1 MRTLIQPNLDPFQD
15 VAAPGHS
22 KMDQN
27 EHEQISSTIRRLPA
41 TGASSCSQLDDN
53 ERLSSSL
60 HDGTAKAS
68 HRVTKSSVEAGND
81 RHGQFS
87 FASKLFAAMN
97 RDTIQFCAAWT
108 VGSLL
113 VMLVPGANSRHRSS
127 YTLSMILANES
138 HNSSFIFVLT
148 FVVKPSYIG
157 VIPHDFI
164 STNPI
169 TTNGQPIGGEQ
180 KWLNDFSHTVKPR
193 ACHSHNDYLR
203 PYPLFSTLTAGC
215 SSVEADVWLTEDGT
229 ELLVGHD
236 EASLNPNRTLASMY
250 LDPLLRILDSVNAKS
265 QSTTGV
271 EIAQTRGVFGT
282 EPNVTLVLLV
292 DVKTQSNDTWPMVME
307 QLSALRDKR
316 YLTRYEDG
324 GLMSGPVTVVGSGNI
339 VSDYSVFTSVNV
351 DTTRQFDEY
360 HDTFLDA
367 PLSSLRQPADMIHKG
382 NAILTTSNEAGQ
394 MWTNMTAYYASASFK
409 ATIGSVITG
418 FSPSQLSTLRT
429 QIATAARLG
438 LKSRYWDTPDWPV
451 GYRDYVWG
459 VLEREEVGVLNVDD
473 LEGAARSGWD
483 AAGQAWARDAA
494 WMVSIGVWAIFCGV
508 AFVALGWKRRRV
520 GPTKHSE

>member
-1 MRTLIQPNLDPFQD
+1 M
-15 VAAPGHS
+15 
-22 KMDQN
+22 
-27 EHEQISSTIRRLPA
+27 

-53 ERLSSSL
+53 EWLSSSL

-68 HRVTKSSVEAGND
+68 HCVIKSSIEAGND
-81 RHGQFS
+81 RGGQFS
-87 FASKLFAAMN
+87 FASKLFTAMK
-97 RDTIQFCAAWT
+97 RDTIQVCTAWT
-108 VGSLL
+108 VGSLV
-113 VMLVPGANSRHRSS
+113 VMSVPGANSRHRSS
-127 YTLSMILANES
+127 NTLSMILANES

-148 FVVKPSYIG
+148 FLVKPSAIG

-169 TTNGQPIGGEQ
+169 TTNGRPIGGEQ
-180 KWLNDFSHTVKPR
+180 KWLNDYSHTVKPR

-203 PYPLFSTLTAGC
+203 PYPLFSALAAGC

-229 ELLVGHD
+229 DLMVGHD

-250 LDPLLRILDSVNAKS
+250 LDPLLSILDSVNAKS
-265 QSTTGV
+265 QSTTGKQ
-271 EIAQTRGVFGT
+271 ITQPRGIFRT
-282 EPNVTLVLLV
+282 EPNVTLVLLI

-324 GLMSGPVTVVGSGNI
+324 GLMPGPITVVGSGNI
-339 VSDYSVFTSVNV
+339 VSDYSVFTSVVAGTN
-351 DTTRQFDEY
+351 RLFDEY
-360 HDTFLDA
+360 HDALLDA
-367 PLSSLRQPADMIHKG
+367 PLASLPQGINTSHDSSLIASSSDLSDQAW
-382 NAILTTSNEAGQ
+382 SNK
-394 MWTNMTAYYASASFK
+394 TAYYASTSFK

-429 QIATAARLG
+429 QIATARRLG

-508 AFVALGWKRRRV
+508 AFVALGWKRRHV
-520 GPTKHSE
+520 GATKHSE